1 MFTHNPICFR
11 DIEGINEKVDP
22 HPRITNAW
30 DIGREGSIEKAVVM
44 KDKSSHEELC
54 TRNSLQQEPLGYL
67 SISTRF
73 LFFDY

>member
-1 MFTHNPICFR
+1 M
-11 DIEGINEKVDP
+11 DP
-22 HPRITNAW
+22 HSRIMNAW
-30 DIGREGSIEKAVVM
+30 DIWREDGIEKAAVM

-67 SISTRF
+67 SIATRF